1 MRKKGGQRLLEMS
14 RRKTP
19 PVIEEVLPV
28 RRYTD
33 SDRFEKPIL
42 HDVGPIEEELPPA
55 PPAPARQD
63 LIGKM
68 FPRLR
73 AAMNLFGQID
83 VSRFRQARG
92 EAGRKTFDKAVGETL
107 LDSVLVNQLAD
118 LENRLSLDIT
128 PKNLPQI
135 QSRLNERRLG
145 GVLTPIDEKKAT
157 QAILKRL
164 QTNRTK
170 SDDPE
175 VRKGEKLAEL
185 AEIEAKDRETVA
197 ELLQIQIPIMAFNDA
212 ELESLFPKVGLEVPS
227 GDDITIMEELVAAY
241 EESSGFKRTV
251 FQAWVVIH
259 HPEMD
264 QEFFDWMPAGPEEE

>member
-28 RRYTD
+28 QRYTD
-33 SDRFEKPIL
+33 SDRFKKPIL
-42 HDVGPIEEELPPA
+42 HDVGLIEEELPPA

-92 EAGRKTFDKAVGETL
+92 EAGRKTFDKTVGETL

-118 LENRLSLDIT
+118 LENRLSLETT

-145 GVLTPIDEKKAT
+145 GVNWHLSTRKVPHKRFSSDCRPIVLNQMIQVFGRLKSSLRS
-157 QAILKRL
+157 ILPPTGKR
-164 QTNRTK
+164 
-170 SDDPE
+170 
-175 VRKGEKLAEL
+175 
-185 AEIEAKDRETVA
+185 
-197 ELLQIQIPIMAFNDA
+197 
-212 ELESLFPKVGLEVPS
+212 
-227 GDDITIMEELVAAY
+227 
-241 EESSGFKRTV
+241 
-251 FQAWVVIH
+251 
-259 HPEMD
+259 
-264 QEFFDWMPAGPEEE
+264 

>member
-145 GVLTPIDEKKAT
+145 GVLTPIDEKSAS

-170 SDDPE
+170 SDDPG

-227 GDDITIMEELVAAY
+227 GDDITIMEQLVAAY
-241 EESSGFKRTV
+241 EKSSGFKRTV